1 MSFRY
6 HYYNDKTWKYL
17 YSGVEPVN
25 IPSSATEIW
34 LTVSISY
41 SGKNDGF
48 MQFEYIFGAG
58 LAGESM
64 RRYTGG
70 YFYDINNYISF
81 VFNYYP
87 DTRNLE
93 FDNSNSWFQV
103 KYNGQNA
110 TKIYKFTVWYR

>member
-1 MSFRY
+1 
-6 HYYNDKTWKYL
+6 
-17 YSGVEPVN
+17 
-25 IPSSATEIW
+25 
-34 LTVSISY
+34 
-41 SGKNDGF
+41 